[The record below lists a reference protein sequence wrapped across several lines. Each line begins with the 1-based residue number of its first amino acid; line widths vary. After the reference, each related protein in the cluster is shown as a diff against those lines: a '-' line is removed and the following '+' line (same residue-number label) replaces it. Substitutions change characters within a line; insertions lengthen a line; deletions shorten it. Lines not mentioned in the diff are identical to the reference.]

1 MKFYI
6 FCKYAKDLHNQNILL
21 ISIKLDVSNFEMPG
35 IIDKVAHPFNINFM
49 FSTLLVFHLE
59 ISGKN
64 INDEHKE
71 KIPFINLTF
80 IAFIVFHLE
89 ISDKEFK

>member
-1 MKFYI
+1 M
-6 FCKYAKDLHNQNILL
+6 
-21 ISIKLDVSNFEMPG
+21 SG
-35 IIDKVAHPFNINFM
+35 IIDKEANQSNINFM
-49 FSTLLVFHLE
+49 LSTLFVFHLE
-59 ISGKN
+59 ISGKD